1 VADLAVTAKR
11 ELVQALVGEAPVR
24 VVCRALGLAPS
35 SYYYAPQEG
44 SAFHAARSDGA
55 GLDRVGM
62 ECREVLAEFPTYGY
76 RRLTAELGRRGHLL
90 NHKRVQRI
98 LQQHDLAR
106 PAPGRVRTT
115 DSQHPYGR
123 FPNLLQGLE
132 VLRPEQV
139 WCADI
144 TYIRLRTQFVY
155 LAIVLDVSAKICRH
169 TRGIRGWA
177 LGASLA
183 SELACTALRRAL
195 ERGRPEIHH
204 SDQGIQYAAT
214 GYTALLHDHEVQ
226 LSMAGR
232 GRPTDNP
239 YAERVLRT
247 IKEEEVYLNE
257 YRTLAE
263 ARIQIGHFID
273 GVYNQKRIHSALG
286 YLTPAEYERQWRAE
300 QVHVSASPPLG
311 G

>member
-1 VADLAVTAKR
+1 VAELAVTVRRQLA
-11 ELVQALVGEAPVR
+11 QGLVGEAPVR
-24 VVCRALGLAPS
+24 VVCRALGLASS

-44 SAFHAARSDGA
+44 DDLTVLGWI
-55 GLDRVGM
+55 
-62 ECREVLAEFPTYGY
+62 EEVLAEFPTYGY

-123 FPNLLQGLE
+123 FPNLLRGLE

-144 TYIRLRTQFVY
+144 TYIRLRTQFAY
-155 LAIVLDVSAKICRH
+155 LAIVLDVY

-226 LSMAGR
+226 PSMAGR

-263 ARIQIGHFID
+263 ARIQIGDFID

-300 QVHVSASPPLG
+300 EAYASASPPLG